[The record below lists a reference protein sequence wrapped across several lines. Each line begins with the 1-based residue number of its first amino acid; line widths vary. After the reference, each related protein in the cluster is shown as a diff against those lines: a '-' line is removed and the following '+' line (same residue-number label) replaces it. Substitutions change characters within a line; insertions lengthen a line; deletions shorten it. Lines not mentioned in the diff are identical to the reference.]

1 HVFIPVS
8 ASPRNVIMLPD
19 GRPPI
24 DSSNAPIPLLMFA
37 IFFSTPGTVSV
48 DPACS
53 GTGPGTLAGILLGRV
68 LIVPLEPLVPLP
80 LPLGILGCYLSRLL
94 RSSCYRRLRRF
105 LPLLLWRR
113 LRPWLT
119 LRTPTGPL
127 MTMPSGPMAK
137 A

>member
-1 HVFIPVS
+1 
-8 ASPRNVIMLPD
+8 MLPD

-94 RSSCYRRLRRF
+94 RSSCYRRLLPF
-105 LPLLLWRR
+105 LPLSREVQLRGISLVERSGRLFGRRILAESQRRVLMLLVVR
-113 LRPWLT
+113 LVF
-119 LRTPTGPL
+119 
-127 MTMPSGPMAK
+127 
-137 A
+137 

>member
-1 HVFIPVS
+1 
-8 ASPRNVIMLPD
+8 MLPD

-24 DSSNAPIPLLMFA
+24 DSSNAPIPLLIFA
-37 IFFSTPGTVSV
+37 IFFTTPV
-48 DPACS
+48 DARVGPACS
-53 GTGPGTLAGILLGRV
+53 SIGPGTLAGILLRR
-68 LIVPLEPLVPLP
+68 LFVPLEPLVPLP

-94 RSSCYRRLRRF
+94 RCPCYRRLRRF

-113 LRPWLT
+113 LPWLT

-127 MTMPSGPMAK
+127 MTMPSGPIAK

>member
-1 HVFIPVS
+1 
-8 ASPRNVIMLPD
+8 MLPE
-19 GRPPI
+19 GRPPS
-24 DSSNAPIPLLMFA
+24 DSSKAPIPLLMFA
-37 IFFSTPGTVSV
+37 IFSISTLIGVPVGPVG
-48 DPACS
+48 S
-53 GTGPGTLAGILLGRV
+53 GTGPDTLLGILLGRRLV
-68 LIVPLEPLVPLP
+68 VPLEPLVPLP

-94 RSSCYRRLRRF
+94 RCPCYRRLRRF

-113 LRPWLT
+113 LRLT